1 MCVAEQKRELLIPT
15 SGGARLRGQ
24 TVPLLGVTAHLGPRS
39 RAELSRWA
47 AAALAMAGELE
58 GCKPLSGLLSGLAQ
72 NAFHGNS
79 SITEELLHSQLY
91 PEVPPE
97 EFRPFLAKM
106 RGILKVLRLD
116 RAALPP
122 PRSPG
127 PAPRPGRCPVQLLQ
141 SRGARSATLFAL
153 GTDT

>member
-1 MCVAEQKRELLIPT
+1 
-15 SGGARLRGQ
+15 
-24 TVPLLGVTAHLGPRS
+24 
-39 RAELSRWA
+39 
-47 AAALAMAGELE
+47 MAGELE

-116 RAALPP
+116 PAALA
-122 PRSPG
+122 PRSLR
-127 PAPRPGRCPVQLLQ
+127 PAPCLGRCPVLLCGS
-141 SRGARSATLFAL
+141 SRAVALAPRRSLL
-153 GTDT
+153 